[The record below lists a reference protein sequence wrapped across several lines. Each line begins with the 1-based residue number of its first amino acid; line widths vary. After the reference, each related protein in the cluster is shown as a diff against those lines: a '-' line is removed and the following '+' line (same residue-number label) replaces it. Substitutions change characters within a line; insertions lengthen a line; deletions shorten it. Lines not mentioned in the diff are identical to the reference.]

1 MGVIGLKKLGQ
12 NKCRHKKQSF
22 FQTESPSE
30 RKYASSFLYEWKT
43 SVTQIV
49 SPQPTHPTKI
59 TLARIACLCF
69 GLVTQ
74 RPLSNGGE
82 RALRDEAEQWLRMRL
97 QCAWNQCSLGTINQC
112 SLGTINQCVRLFQI
126 NWKLFFPLSLSINP
140 FHPNISKYILHNF
153 FYTFPLVLTR
163 RNFWTIKS
171 FIGW

>member
-1 MGVIGLKKLGQ
+1 MQAQKT
-12 NKCRHKKQSF
+12 SF
-22 FQTESPSE
+22 FLTESPSE
-30 RKYASSFLYEWKT
+30 RKYASSFLYKSKT

-49 SPQPTHPTKI
+49 SLQPTHPTKI

-82 RALRDEAEQWLRMRL
+82 RALRDEAKQWLRRRL
-97 QCAWNQCSLGTINQC
+97 QCAWNQC

-126 NWKLFFPLSLSINP
+126 NWKFFFPLSLSINP

>member
-1 MGVIGLKKLGQ
+1 MQAQKT
-12 NKCRHKKQSF
+12 SF
-22 FQTESPSE
+22 FLTESPSE
-30 RKYASSFLYEWKT
+30 RKYASSFLYKSKT

-49 SPQPTHPTKI
+49 SLQPTHPTKI

-82 RALRDEAEQWLRMRL
+82 RALRDEAKQWLRRRL
-97 QCAWNQCSLGTINQC
+97 QCAWNQC

-126 NWKLFFPLSLSINP
+126 NGKFFFFPPSLSINP

>member
-1 MGVIGLKKLGQ
+1 MQAQKT
-12 NKCRHKKQSF
+12 SF
-22 FQTESPSE
+22 FLTESPSE
-30 RKYASSFLYEWKT
+30 RKYASSFLYKSKT

-49 SPQPTHPTKI
+49 SLQPTHPTKI

-82 RALRDEAEQWLRMRL
+82 RALRDEAKQWLRRRL

-112 SLGTINQCVRLFQI
+112 ARLFHL
-126 NWKLFFPLSLSINP
+126 NGKFFFPPSLSINP

>member
-1 MGVIGLKKLGQ
+1 MQAQKT
-12 NKCRHKKQSF
+12 SF
-22 FQTESPSE
+22 FLTESPSE
-30 RKYASSFLYEWKT
+30 RKYASSFLYKSKT

-49 SPQPTHPTKI
+49 SLQPTHPTKI

-74 RPLSNGGE
+74 GPLSNGGE
-82 RALRDEAEQWLRMRL
+82 RALRDEAKQWLRRRL
-97 QCAWNQCSLGTINQC
+97 QCAWNQCSLGKINQC
-112 SLGTINQCVRLFQI
+112 SLGTIHQCVRLFQI
-126 NWKLFFPLSLSINP
+126 NGKFFFPPSLSINP

>member
-1 MGVIGLKKLGQ
+1 MQAQKT
-12 NKCRHKKQSF
+12 SF
-22 FQTESPSE
+22 FLTGSPSE
-30 RKYASSFLYEWKT
+30 RKYASSFLYKSKT

-49 SPQPTHPTKI
+49 SLQPTHPTKI

-97 QCAWNQCSLGTINQC
+97 KCAWNQCSLGTINQC

-163 RNFWTIKS
+163 RSFWTIKS

>member
-1 MGVIGLKKLGQ
+1 MQALKTKFLL
-12 NKCRHKKQSF
+12 
-22 FQTESPSE
+22 TESPSE
-30 RKYASSFLYEWKT
+30 RKYASSFLYEWRT

-163 RNFWTIKS
+163 RMFWTIKS